1 VETGQDKIENAS
13 NELQCPKCK
22 HRDTQ
27 DKFLPQAIQNADL
40 PKEPI
45 NGIQTIVEEPV
56 TIVEEVPP
64 ILKVD
69 EGL

>member
-1 VETGQDKIENAS
+1 METGQDKIDDTK

-45 NGIQTIVEEPV
+45 HGIQTIVEEPV
-56 TIVEEVPP
+56 TLDKEVPP